1 MDDLLKEAIADA
13 KAVRETALQN
23 AKIALEEAFTP
34 RLQSM
39 LSKKIQSEI
48 EGEEE
53 VPYEEDEFGDEE
65 IPAEEDEFGGEVGG
79 GEVEKDIDVAVDDE
93 IPAEEGEFGD
103 EELPA
108 EEGGFGDEELPPEE
122 ELAYAEEDEEAELDL
137 ESIIKELESEDA
149 AYEEGDDIEDVTAEN
164 NDVSSGIGTGDNKQP
179 ATKANDD
186 DTDDPGD
193 STEEQPMGEG
203 VDPEDAAYEEGDD
216 VENHPD
222 LEEVIDL
229 ESVLEALKEEDDE
242 DNEEVTAENNKLKS
256 ALGEHRKV
264 IKYLKSKLNEVN
276 LLNAKL
282 LFTNKLFK
290 NYQLNNP
297 QKMKVVETFDRANS
311 LREVKLV
318 YSTLAE
324 SFSYGTSISK
334 KSRYGLQEATASKRV
349 KSTRPTKKV
358 ISEGKELSNRFK
370 KLAGLIK

>member
-149 AYEEGDDIEDVTAEN
+149 AYEEGDD
-164 NDVSSGIGTGDNKQP
+164 
-179 ATKANDD
+179 
-186 DTDDPGD
+186 
-193 STEEQPMGEG
+193 
-203 VDPEDAAYEEGDD
+203 

-242 DNEEVTAENNKLKS
+242 DDEEVTAENNKLKS

-297 QKMKVVETFDRANS
+297 QKMKVV
-311 LREVKLV
+311 
-318 YSTLAE
+318 
-324 SFSYGTSISK
+324 
-334 KSRYGLQEATASKRV
+334 
-349 KSTRPTKKV
+349 
-358 ISEGKELSNRFK
+358 
-370 KLAGLIK
+370 